1 MSDEVEDDEDGATQ
15 MMSSHALAGGATAD
29 TLDGD
34 ALDEE
39 EGDLT
44 VPFDR
49 GRDFAQI
56 AARPRPAAG
65 TPAAPR
71 VAARPLPRMA
81 PPIAAPVRPVVVE
94 EMEPDL
100 DAGSIT
106 VPVARDEL
114 PLPSVH
120 EFGDTGEMTV
130 PRALAPKAPGPRPVP
145 QYDLPPPA
153 YKPPPIPTPLHTAP
167 SGPRAPANEPTRPQ
181 IRRPG
186 SMPPPAPSPF
196 MAAPPEP
203 PQGYE
208 YGQNTDP
215 TQRQSR
221 PHAQVPGYAPQL
233 AQMPTPPPQPY
244 APQLAQMPT
253 PPPQQYAPQLAQM
266 PTPPPQQYAPQL
278 AQMPTPPPQPYGLAP
293 APSSRGPSLPAA
305 KTRSPPVF
313 VAVMVACTVL
323 TITGLVL
330 LAFLKMRHFW

>member
-15 MMSSHALAGGATAD
+15 MMSSHALAGGATVD

-65 TPAAPR
+65 TPAAPP
-71 VAARPLPRMA
+71 VAARPLPRMS
-81 PPIAAPVRPVVVE
+81 PPIAAPAQRVVVE

-100 DAGSIT
+100 ETGSIT

-153 YKPPPIPTPLHTAP
+153 YKPPPIPTPLHAAP
-167 SGPRAPANEPTRPQ
+167 SGPRATANEPTRPQ
-181 IRRPG
+181 VRRPG

-196 MAAPPEP
+196 MPAPPEP
-203 PQGYE
+203 PSGYE
-208 YGQNTDP
+208 YGQSADP

-221 PHAQVPGYAPQL
+221 PHAQVAGHGPQL
-233 AQMPTPPPQPY
+233 GQVPTPPPQPY

-253 PPPQQYAPQLAQM
+253 PPPQPYAPQLGQM
-266 PTPPPQQYAPQL
+266 PTPPPL
-278 AQMPTPPPQPYGLAP
+278 SHGLAP

-330 LAFLKMRHFW
+330 LAFLKVRHFW